1 MSFKLFGNN
10 FGQESLGYFYDLFNN
25 QERDRNPF
33 FPDFVVYIV
42 DDEFDMAYHE
52 SNIEE
57 ETDLPEFADF
67 VFTKI
72 KMRYYNND
80 KVPTIH

>member
-1 MSFKLFGNN
+1 MNDTKKKKQLKIPDKFKNVSAFTFTTYSGELMMV
-10 FGQESLGYFYDLFNN
+10 FNG
-25 QERDRNPF
+25 F
-33 FPDFVVYIV
+33 
-42 DDEFDMAYHE
+42 
-52 SNIEE
+52 EE

-80 KVPTIH
+80 KIPSIH